1 LYATIVKPDS
11 RLGTY
16 HLTANRP
23 EGPFMFSNGT
33 SVFFNQPKKEREE
46 TKPVVADIDGDPF
59 VDKACKPPY
68 SGAVEKQPN

>member
-1 LYATIVKPDS
+1 
-11 RLGTY
+11 
-16 HLTANRP
+16 
-23 EGPFMFSNGT
+23 MFSNGT